1 MKLETNFLL
10 SKITTFQLGGP
21 ARFYLKV
28 RTPEEV
34 VAAVLI
40 AQNKKIKY
48 RLVGGGSNLVFAD
61 QGFAG
66 LVIHWSLPKP
76 KLADLKITGSEMIV
90 SAGVRLGDLIKRANK
105 NGLAGF
111 EKMAG
116 IPGNVGGAVA
126 GNAGAYG
133 QTISDR
139 LRWVEVFD
147 GEKILRLTKKVCA
160 FDYRDSI
167 FKKKDWTVLRV
178 AFKLKQGV
186 KEDLIKT
193 SREIE
198 KIRWS
203 KFGKHPICAGSFF
216 KNVIMEGDSP
226 SPKASAEQRRIPT
239 ATLIEQAGLDNL
251 KQGGIS
257 VAPWHHNFL
266 INDGTGTTKDL
277 IKLKNKIKKV
287 IHQKLGIALEEE
299 VRFIV

>member
-1 MKLETNFLL
+1 MKLETDFLL

-21 ARFYLKV
+21 AKFYLRV
-28 RTPEEV
+28 TSPEEV

-40 AQNKKIKY
+40 AQDKKIKY
-48 RLVGGGSNLVFAD
+48 RLIGGGSNLVFAD

-76 KLADLKITGSEMIV
+76 KSADLKITNLEIIV
-90 SAGVRLGDLIKRANK
+90 SAGVKLGDLIKVANK

-116 IPGNVGGAVA
+116 IPGNVGGAVV

-133 QTISDR
+133 QEISDR

-147 GEKILRLTKKVCA
+147 GAKILRLTKKACA
-160 FDYRDSI
+160 FDYRESI
-167 FKKKDWTVLRV
+167 FKKKDWAVLRV
-178 AFKLKQGV
+178 AFKLKSV
-186 KEDLIKT
+186 NLSLARDLIDESKK
-193 SREIE
+193 IE
-198 KIRWS
+198 KIRWG

-216 KNVIMEGDSP
+216 KNVYRNGE
-226 SPKASAEQRRIPT
+226 RIPT
-239 ATLIEQAGLDNL
+239 ATLIEQAGLANL

-287 IHQKLGIALEEE
+287 IHQKLGIELEEE